1 MRQKLLSSEGR
12 RRYNKRIATVEP
24 VFAQIKY
31 IMGFRR
37 FLLRGADKVK
47 TEFSIVCTA
56 YNIKK
61 ILKYR
66 SNNSKPLLAN

>member
-12 RRYNKRIATVEP
+12 RRYNKKFRTVEP
-24 VFAQIKY
+24 VFAQVKN

-37 FLLRGADKVK
+37 FLLRELEKVK
-47 TEFSIVCTA
+47 TEFSIICTA

-61 ILKYR
+61 
-66 SNNSKPLLAN
+66 N